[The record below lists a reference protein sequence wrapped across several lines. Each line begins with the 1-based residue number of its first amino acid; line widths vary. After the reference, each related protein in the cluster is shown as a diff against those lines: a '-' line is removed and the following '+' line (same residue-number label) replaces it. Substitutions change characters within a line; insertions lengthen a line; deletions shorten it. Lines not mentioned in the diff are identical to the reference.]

1 MVVSTWCPLCFY
13 SSYWLYNEG
22 KIKSAFCRF
31 TFYSVL
37 HLLIFSRITDIGRLH
52 MTFWFCLNW
61 SSCVQHIFR
70 QEQWV
75 RVARGKKNICFESGE
90 GKFLFFWGRGWGSF
104 CFFPPE
110 SLLYSASQILLNP
123 CCFAY
128 INTVS
133 WLLPATRTAEGG
145 CSRSRCRV
153 QAVWPRCQ
161 CQRELLCSCWS
172 ARHRYWN

>member
-1 MVVSTWCPLCFY
+1 MFYFLFSSSPRTNCSSFPCYWYRQVTHDLLDLSELILLCTTHFQAGAVSESCK
-13 SSYWLYNEG
+13 G
-22 KIKSAFCRF
+22 KKE
-31 TFYSVL
+31 
-37 HLLIFSRITDIGRLH
+37 HLLWI
-52 MTFWFCLNW
+52 W
-61 SSCVQHIFR
+61 
-70 QEQWV
+70 
-75 RVARGKKNICFESGE
+75 RGKVFI
-90 GKFLFFWGRGWGSF
+90 FLGRGRGWF
-104 CFFPPE
+104 WFFPPE

-161 CQRELLCSCWS
+161 CQRELLCPCWS